1 MNPLKL
7 LPLLICCALTAQAQ
21 LAVTVSPAKI
31 AGQRVIVPLAITNH
45 LPQSVTSVRVMC
57 AVLDERG
64 KLIGQTARWVV
75 GGAQGRPK
83 LPPTAGTTYNFVLT
97 SPQPLTS
104 TNLSSHI
111 IVSRVVLDHDQIAD
125 PKRIV
130 NMTSAAK

>member
-1 MNPLKL
+1 
-7 LPLLICCALTAQAQ
+7 
-21 LAVTVSPAKI
+21 
-31 AGQRVIVPLAITNH
+31 
-45 LPQSVTSVRVMC
+45 MC

-104 TNLSSHI
+104 TNLSPHV

-125 PKRIV
+125 PRKIV
-130 NMTSAAK
+130 SLTSSAKQ